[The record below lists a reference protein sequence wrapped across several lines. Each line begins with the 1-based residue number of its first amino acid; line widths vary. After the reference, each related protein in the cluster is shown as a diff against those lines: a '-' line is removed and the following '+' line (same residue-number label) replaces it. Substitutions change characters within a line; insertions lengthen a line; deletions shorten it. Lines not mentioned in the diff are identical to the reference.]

1 MLASSS
7 KLNKFCTRII
17 QLFLLF
23 LFLLSEYKVS
33 STSTNRDNRRKIS
46 PPKPN
51 ETINDALYTLA
62 FLLSI
67 LIIPLL
73 IHFIWVISQDPATPY
88 IVQDLTELLKQKAF
102 GFLGDMGIKIKPSQ
116 SGKANP
122 ENTNKSV

>member
-1 MLASSS
+1 
-7 KLNKFCTRII
+7 
-17 QLFLLF
+17 